1 MAKGTKPCCAAA
13 AIAQVRYLTVNGARI
28 GITNLDEI
36 LKSAK
41 TVASDGEGAIRTELL
56 RLVKIYNYVPS
67 QAEKAYEDAL
77 YSEYLKT
84 GGSHQ

>member
-1 MAKGTKPCCAAA
+1 MTKGTRPCCAAS
-13 AIAQVRYLTVNGARI
+13 AIAQVQYLTINGDRI

-36 LKSAK
+36 LKRAK

-67 QAEKAYEDAL
+67 PAENAYQDAL
-77 YSEYLKT
+77 YSEYLKK
-84 GGSHQ
+84 GG

>member
-1 MAKGTKPCCAAA
+1 
-13 AIAQVRYLTVNGARI
+13 
-28 GITNLDEI
+28 
-36 LKSAK
+36 
-41 TVASDGEGAIRTELL
+41 VASDGEGAIRTELL